1 MGHFSWARKG
11 GDAEERESGH
21 SGGCLIEREVGGR
34 VLGAYEFIF
43 YDSPQVSGGRLM

>member
-1 MGHFSWARKG
+1 MQRKERAG
-11 GDAEERESGH
+11 IAAIDAQRICR

-34 VLGAYEFIF
+34 VLGVYEFIL